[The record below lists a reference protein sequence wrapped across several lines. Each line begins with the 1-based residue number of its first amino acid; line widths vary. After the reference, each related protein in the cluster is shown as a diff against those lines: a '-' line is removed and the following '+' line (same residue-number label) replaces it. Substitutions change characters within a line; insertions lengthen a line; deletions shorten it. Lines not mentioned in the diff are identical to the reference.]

1 MAVTFTLKISL
12 NWKVIM
18 GVRANWDQFAVQSGR
33 PGNGK
38 KNLTIVRLTGIY
50 SSRINKK
57 TTNSSL
63 LSISNLRILN
73 INYSIFTKRKL
84 SLTKKPLD
92 I

>member
-1 MAVTFTLKISL
+1 
-12 NWKVIM
+12 M
-18 GVRANWDQFAVQSGR
+18 GVRVNWDQFPLQSSR

-38 KNLTIVRLTGIY
+38 KNLIIVRLTGIY
-50 SSRINKK
+50 SFRINKK